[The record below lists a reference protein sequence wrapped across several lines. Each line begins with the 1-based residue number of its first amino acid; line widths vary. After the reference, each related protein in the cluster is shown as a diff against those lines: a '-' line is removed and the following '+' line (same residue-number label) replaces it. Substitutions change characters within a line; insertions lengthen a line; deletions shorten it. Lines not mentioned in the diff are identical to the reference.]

1 MNKML
6 GQYDPVGPPGIT
18 PKYYFWE
25 SGPSGNLRV
34 VAYLLSGADLDGKV
48 EVDYGLLQ
56 TAQLLIS

>member
-6 GQYDPVGPPGIT
+6 GQYDPVGPTGIT
-18 PKYYFWE
+18 PKCFWE
-25 SGPSGNLRV
+25 SGPSGNLIV
-34 VAYLLSGADLDGKV
+34 AAYLLSGADLDGKV